1 MVVQTSSRCPRCLYY
16 FFDADSQ
23 HHHLELLLCWCW
35 HAGLAEKKKE
45 MEENAEFKRQQTKEY
60 FKGLADMNRRVSR
73 RKMLFEQATQDNLRR
88 QVLEKFDEVRSAYFP
103 GLFSLTGHSFALRC
117 HSLCLQ
123 TLVQEGVGYLAE
135 TD

>member
-1 MVVQTSSRCPRCLYY
+1 MSLASGAVTLACYGHV
-16 FFDADSQ
+16 
-23 HHHLELLLCWCW
+23 
-35 HAGLAEKKKE
+35 GLAEKKKE

-88 QVLEKFDEVRSAYFP
+88 QVLEKFDEVRSAYC
-103 GLFSLTGHSFALRC
+103 LCVFSLTGHSFALRC
-117 HSLCLQ
+117 HSLCIQ